1 MNEIFTAIGLLL
13 FIEGLLYTIF
23 PGSMKKML
31 NSMKD
36 LSEQRLRTGG
46 LIFAIIGFIII
57 AYIKKFQWKIW
68 EDFY

>member
-1 MNEIFTAIGLLL
+1 V
-13 FIEGLLYTIF
+13 F

-36 LSEQRLRTGG
+36 LSEQKLRLGG

-57 AYIKKFQWKIW
+57 AYIKKFQ
-68 EDFY
+68 

>member
-13 FIEGLLYTIF
+13 FIQGLLYTMF

-36 LSEQRLRTGG
+36 LSEQKLRFGG
-46 LIFAIIGFIII
+46 LIFAIIGFMII
-57 AYIKKFQWKIW
+57 AYIKKFQ
-68 EDFY
+68 